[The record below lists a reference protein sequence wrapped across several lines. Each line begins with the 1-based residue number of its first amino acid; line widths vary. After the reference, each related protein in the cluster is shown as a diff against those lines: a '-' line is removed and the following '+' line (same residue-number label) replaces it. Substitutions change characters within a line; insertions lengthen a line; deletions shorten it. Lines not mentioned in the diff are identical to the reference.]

1 MATPEQQNQSASVRM
16 VTVSE
21 DQAGQRLDNFLMA
34 QMRQLP
40 RSRIYRIIRS
50 GEVRVNRSRAK
61 PGQRVQAGDQVRIPP
76 VRLREATEP
85 PRPGRD
91 LAAKLRA
98 ATLYEDDSLIVIDKP
113 SGMAVHGGSGI
124 SLGLVEALRAI
135 YPDQRF
141 LELVHRLD
149 RDTSGCV
156 MIAKRRRRLLDL
168 HEQLRAGTLHKEY
181 RALVVGSWPRRRH
194 QVDAPLVKNV
204 LKSGERM
211 VRAGQGGKPSLT
223 RFEVLGSGRLQA
235 QPMTLLRAMPV
246 TGRTHQIRV
255 HCQVTGQPIAGDAK
269 YGEDATNAKLKSAG
283 LRRLFLHAFQLEIP
297 DSETGRM
304 VTVHAPLPADLE
316 QFLRVCEIPE

>member
-1 MATPEQQNQSASVRM
+1 MT

-21 DQAGQRLDNFLMA
+21 DQSGQRLDNFLMA
-34 QMRQLP
+34 RMRQLP

-50 GEVRVNRSRAK
+50 GEVRVNRGRAK
-61 PGQRVQAGDQVRIPP
+61 PGQRVNAGDQVRIPP
-76 VRLREATEP
+76 VRLPEATEP
-85 PRPGRD
+85 SRPGRT
-91 LAAKLRA
+91 LEAKLRA
-98 ATLYEDDSLIVIDKP
+98 AILYEDDSLIVIDKP
-113 SGMAVHGGSGI
+113 SGLAVHGGSGI

-181 RALVVGSWPRRRH
+181 RALVVGSWPGRRH
-194 QVDAPLVKNV
+194 QVDAPLIKNV

-211 VRAGQGGKPSLT
+211 VRAGQDGKPSLT
-223 RFEVLGSGRLQA
+223 RFEVLGKGSLQG
-235 QPMTLLRAMPV
+235 QSMSLLRAMPV

-255 HCQVTGQPIAGDAK
+255 HCQVTGQPIAGDQK
-269 YGEDATNAKLKSAG
+269 YGEDAMNLRLRSAG
-283 LRRLFLHAFQLEIP
+283 LKRLFLHACQLEIP
-297 DSETGRM
+297 DTGSGA
-304 VTVHAPLPADLE
+304 VLTVQAPLPEDL
-316 QFLRVCEIPE
+316 QKFLQTCEIPECAGN